1 MNRIKFVGFARPAEF
16 LRHRLASQG
25 LRAPGGGGKYGP
37 GSRPG
42 GGPRRD
48 EAGLAMCLRNPSSP
62 LGPQYQKPDEWASDA
77 CPTMDS
83 GIFAAAPGVVM
94 LPLTWPS
101 ASYSPPSWI
110 SKSSRV
116 RPPSL
121 STLPPYGSLAR
132 FTQVPVLSL
141 TQ

>member
-16 LRHRLASQG
+16 LRHRLASQR
-25 LRAPGGGGKYGP
+25 LRAPRSSGQYRP
-37 GSRPG
+37 WSRPRSG
-42 GGPRRD
+42 ARRD
-48 EAGLAMCLRNPSSP
+48 EAGLAIWLRNPTSP

-83 GIFAAAPGVVM
+83 GIFAAAPGVVR

-110 SKSSRV
+110 
-116 RPPSL
+116 
-121 STLPPYGSLAR
+121 
-132 FTQVPVLSL
+132 
-141 TQ
+141 